1 MLRTTLFITLLA
13 AACAPDMAHNA
24 PTNFATAVFDPTTS
38 QIPLPND
45 LAFTNPLNTVC
56 GDPTD
61 TTSSPPKC
69 AQAELLLGFNGKF
82 PSDQDVGITIDF
94 TQVVFDDKGQTTNTA
109 PDLDLTSFTPDKFF
123 VYGVSGTAQGEAA
136 LEPIT
141 ASSYVKGMTKGTL
154 TIHHK
159 GFAPWTT
166 GSYVVAVRGGADGV
180 KTKDGSPIYAS
191 QVFSLIEQ
199 GQDMTDPKNI
209 GLLKAQ
215 YGTQQA
221 LALGAQ
227 LNQVITLY
235 KGTLFPVADM
245 KFPHQQLAIGLTF
258 QTQPTV
264 TNVSIDPDRSLVP
277 LPIDLL
283 RDPTTGHLTDQAACA
298 FLSTPVDASGKCTSA
313 AAGGFLALDGFSTTG
328 AILAPTSELIE
339 AKTID
344 SNSLRLYDLTDK
356 NNPVQVP
363 AANLILEPCEFT
375 SGCTAANPLS
385 PVIAIQPAGAT
396 AGDPSS
402 VFRTKALKDNTD
414 YAVVM
419 TTDIKDKAGNPIG
432 PGTVAKVVRFK
443 NPIWVGGKS
452 QLVGIADD
460 TAHQLENMRLLL
472 APLLGQLAGE
482 GLDSAHLGM
491 AYTFHTQTILD
502 TATKLAA
509 LPYTQPA
516 ATGNTSTVHTL
527 TPTAAFAKYGV
538 DPTKVPGTAV
548 TDHINEILEVDIT
561 TFNLLSELTGA
572 FNSDPTQAQ
581 AETIHVLIA
590 TPKALTVPAC
600 TGQLAGFGKCAPLM
614 VFRHGLGGGRADMLT
629 VADGFTAQGMVV
641 VAIDAAKHG
650 DRSYC
655 TPGSATTNIPGFAAP
670 QCAPNNTCV
679 TALPQGAQGDS
690 EPPGKCVLSSDM
702 TTPGTFAYRAVSATC
717 NALNACGGYQFAAG
731 IPFDSSNYLVTSNF
745 FRTRDTF
752 RQDFIDESQT
762 IRAIAFVPTGAPPT
776 GHNLFDYM
784 IGSPTEGFIINPGA
798 VYYSGQS
805 LGSIQGVGDVAT
817 NPRISKAAFN
827 VGGGTVVDIFTNSP
841 SFVASTLALL
851 NSLGIQ
857 PGTSA
862 YIQFLVVA
870 KTVLDPADPV
880 NYADHLT
887 EHTLPNLL
895 LDQTGATPQTAKKVL
910 AQIAF
915 CDQTVPN
922 PFNLVLANNFGTVG
936 PLPAAPN
943 FGAGTGT
950 FSLFWNLST
959 GGAPTQNG
967 LLACTNGSTPGAV
980 EHGFVTD
987 WKDPLI
993 TSTAQS
999 DIANFVISDTNPPS
1013 IRALP

>member
-1 MLRTTLFITLLA
+1 MLRTTLLITLI
-13 AACAPDMAHNA
+13 AACAPDVAHNA
-24 PTNFATAVFDPTTS
+24 PTSFATAVFDPTTS

-45 LAFTNPLNTVC
+45 LAFTNPLNTLC

-61 TTSSPPKC
+61 TTSTPPKC
-69 AQAELLLGFNGKF
+69 AQAELLGSFNGKF
-82 PSDQDVGITIDF
+82 PSDQEVAITIDF

-123 VYGVSGTAQGEAA
+123 VYGISGNAQGEAA
-136 LEPIT
+136 LEPLT
-141 ASSYVKGMTKGTL
+141 AASYVKGAEKGTL

-159 GFAPWTT
+159 DFQPWA
-166 GSYVVAVRGGADGV
+166 GGAYVVVVRGGPDGV

-199 GQDMTDPKNI
+199 GQDMTDPKNL

-221 LALGAQ
+221 LVLGAQ
-227 LNQVITLY
+227 LNQVINLY
-235 KGTLFPVADM
+235 KGTVFPVADR

-258 QTQPTV
+258 QTQPEV
-264 TNVSIDPDRSLVP
+264 TNVSIDPARSLVP

-298 FLSTPVDASGKCTSA
+298 FLSTPLDASGKCSSA

-339 AKTID
+339 AKTVD
-344 SNSLRLYDLTDK
+344 SDSLRLYDLTDK
-356 NNPVQVP
+356 DNPVQVP
-363 AANLILEPCEFT
+363 AGNLILEPCEFT
-375 SGCTAANPLS
+375 SGCDAANPLS

-396 AGDPSS
+396 AGDKLS
-402 VFRTKALKDNTD
+402 VFRTKPLKDNTD

-419 TTDIKDKAGNPIG
+419 TTAIKDKAGNPIG
-432 PGTVAKVVRFK
+432 PGTVAKIVRFK
-443 NPIWVGGKS
+443 NPLFVNGKS
-452 QLVGIADD
+452 QLVGIADS

-472 APLLGQLAGE
+472 APLLGQLASV

-502 TATKLAA
+502 TAVKLGA
-509 LPYTQPA
+509 LPYTQDA
-516 ATGNTSTVHTL
+516 ATANTSTVTAL

-538 DPTKVPGTAV
+538 DPTKVPGTAAG
-548 TDHINEILEVDIT
+548 DHINEILEVDIT
-561 TFNLLSELTGA
+561 TFNLLSDLTGA
-572 FNSDPTQAQ
+572 FDPTNPHP
-581 AETIHVLIA
+581 ETIHVLIA
-590 TPKALTVPAC
+590 TPKAGVVPAC
-600 TGQLAGFGKCAPLM
+600 AGPLAAFGRCAPLM
-614 VFRHGLGGGRADMLT
+614 VFRRGLGGGRADMLT

-655 TPGSATTNIPGFAAP
+655 TPGSVTTNIPGFAAP
-670 QCAPNNTCV
+670 QCAPANTCV
-679 TALPQGAQGDS
+679 TSLPAGAQGDAA
-690 EPPGKCVLSSDM
+690 PPGKCVLSSDM
-702 TTPGTFAYRAVSATC
+702 TTPGTFAYRAVSAAC

-752 RQDFIDESQT
+752 RQDIIDESQT
-762 IRAIAFVPTGAPPT
+762 IRAIAFVPSAAPPT
-776 GHNLFDYM
+776 GHKLFDYM
-784 IGSPTEGFIINPGA
+784 ISTEGFIINPGA

-805 LGSIQGVGDVAT
+805 LGAIQGVADVAA

-841 SFVASTLALL
+841 SFIASTLALL

-895 LDQTGATPQTAKKVL
+895 VDQTGATPQAPKNVL

-922 PFNLVLANNFGTVG
+922 PFNYILAENFGTVG
-936 PLPAAPN
+936 PLPAVPS
-943 FGAGTGT
+943 FGSGTGT
-950 FSLFWNLST
+950 FTLFWNAST
-959 GGAPTQNG
+959 GGAPTATK
-967 LLACTNGSTPGAV
+967 LAACVDGTTQGAV

-993 TSTAQS
+993 TGTAQS
-999 DIANFVISDTNPPS
+999 DIASFVTADTNPPS